1 MDVPSTYA
9 HLSRFEVDLQV
20 IAQKCLW
27 PSSAQSINAY
37 KRSPN
42 RHLLNV
48 HPQTL
53 PNSLR
58 QLRNWHR
65 RILFPDLSDAMEDLP
80 GHSRAFFGIEVKVN
94 QTCQAA
100 FLKSGTRRVKQ
111 IAGGDTECSDRFA
124 DRLFFHRDPTKH
136 FVHHLSYIVTVEE
149 IAEEKI
155 VGNALRVWVERSLL
169 IQSLKFVFTG
179 SAHTIFG
186 NPIPFLLMRL
196 EAAGPSLLN
205 FNRKCH

>member
-1 MDVPSTYA
+1 MDVPVAYTYLA
-9 HLSRFEVDLQV
+9 RFEVDPQV
-20 IAQKCLW
+20 IARKCLW
-27 PSSAQSINAY
+27 PSSSRSINAY

-42 RHLLNV
+42 RHLSNV
-48 HPQTL
+48 EPQTL
-53 PNSLR
+53 SNSLG

-65 RILFPDLSDAMEDLP
+65 RVLFPDLSDAMEDLP
-80 GHSRAFFGIEVKVN
+80 GHSVAFPGIEIKVN

-100 FLKSGTRRVKQ
+100 LLKSVTRQVKE
-111 IAGGDTECSDRFA
+111 IAGGETKFSDRFA
-124 DRLFFHRDPTKH
+124 DRLFLQGNPTKH
-136 FVHHLSYIVTVEE
+136 FVHHLSPIVAVEE

-169 IQSLKFVFTG
+169 VQPFKFVFTG

-196 EAAGPSLLN
+196 EAAGPSLLT
-205 FNRKCH
+205 FSRKCH